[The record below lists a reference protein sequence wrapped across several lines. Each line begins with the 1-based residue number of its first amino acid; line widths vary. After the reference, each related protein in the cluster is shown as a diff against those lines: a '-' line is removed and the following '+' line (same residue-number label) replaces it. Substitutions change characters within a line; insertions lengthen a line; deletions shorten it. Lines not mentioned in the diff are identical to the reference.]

1 MKKICPLC
9 GNEFDTVTGR
19 RIVCLTCE
27 EAIYKKQQYFLQT
40 RQRAAYCVVCGKPLH
55 GNQKIACSKEC
66 SQIVATQDQEKE
78 MTDFIPCV
86 AWGKL
91 AERIAQ
97 DNTIVKGTRV
107 YVSGRISVRSYEKD
121 GKKEYRTQVV
131 VEFFAKGLA
140 GSGQAT
146 PPKQAASGQ
155 SFNDMGTPTQEE
167 IPF

>member
-1 MKKICPLC
+1 MNQAQLM
-9 GNEFDTVTGR
+9 GNLARDPRVGYT
-19 RIVCLTCE
+19 LNN
-27 EAIYKKQQYFLQT
+27 
-40 RQRAAYCVVCGKPLH
+40 KPYALFT
-55 GNQKIACSKEC
+55 IACSRT
-66 SQIVATQDQEKE
+66 VATQDQEKE